1 MVMTVKAVLI
11 RLLSVVCTTTIKLN
25 CQFLKKPGMFKKRNS
40 LELIIRSLENTLA
53 LPLNT
58 FMKTIYA
65 FKERGESSAGLANI
79 NISKVKCSVITI

>member
-53 LPLNT
+53 LPLNI
-58 FMKTIYA
+58 IYENNLCLQRDRREFSRFSKYKH
-65 FKERGESSAGLANI
+65 FKS
-79 NISKVKCSVITI
+79 